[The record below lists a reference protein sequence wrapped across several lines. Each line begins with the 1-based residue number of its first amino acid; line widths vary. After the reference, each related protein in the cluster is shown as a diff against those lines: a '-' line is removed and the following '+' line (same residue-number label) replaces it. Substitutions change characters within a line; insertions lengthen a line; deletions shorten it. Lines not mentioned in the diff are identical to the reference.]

1 MAFDPERVST
11 VTFDSYST
19 LVDVDAVEAA
29 LAERVPDP
37 EAVSTLWR
45 ERSLA
50 YTFVANA
57 IDAYQPF
64 YAMNRDALE
73 HALAAH
79 GVDLP
84 EAECE
89 AILETYHD
97 LDVFEDVRAGI
108 ERLHDGGYPCYVV
121 SNGNPEMLDSMVDGA
136 AIDDLLED
144 TVSADEI
151 GTFKPD
157 AALYRHAAARTGTPI
172 EGIAHVSAGWFDV
185 LGAIHAGMQGV
196 WVDRKGRPWDAFG
209 DEPTL
214 VIEDFFELADALGV

>member
-1 MAFDPERVST
+1 MLEAAFEDGLVRDIMTPAEELHT
-11 VTFDSYST
+11 VT
-19 LVDVDAVEAA
+19 
-29 LAERVPDP
+29 P
-37 EAVSTLWR
+37 ET
-45 ERSLA
+45 
-50 YTFVANA
+50 
-57 IDAYQPF
+57 
-64 YAMNRDALE
+64 
-73 HALAAH
+73 
-79 GVDLP
+79 
-84 EAECE
+84 
-89 AILETYHD
+89 
-97 LDVFEDVRAGI
+97 
-108 ERLHDGGYPCYVV
+108 
-121 SNGNPEMLDSMVDGA
+121 

-172 EGIAHVSAGWFDV
+172 EEIAHVSAGWFDV

>member
-19 LVDVDAVEAA
+19 IVDVDAVEAA

-84 EAECE
+84 EAERE

-172 EGIAHVSAGWFDV
+172 GGIAHVSAGWFDI

>member
-1 MAFDPERVST
+1 MAFDPECVST

-19 LVDVDAVEAA
+19 IVDVDAVEAA

-84 EAECE
+84 EAERE

-97 LDVFEDVRAGI
+97 LNVFEDVRAGI
-108 ERLHDGGYPCYVV
+108 ERLHDGGYPCYIV

-172 EGIAHVSAGWFDV
+172 EEIAHVSAGWFDV

-209 DEPTL
+209 DKPTL